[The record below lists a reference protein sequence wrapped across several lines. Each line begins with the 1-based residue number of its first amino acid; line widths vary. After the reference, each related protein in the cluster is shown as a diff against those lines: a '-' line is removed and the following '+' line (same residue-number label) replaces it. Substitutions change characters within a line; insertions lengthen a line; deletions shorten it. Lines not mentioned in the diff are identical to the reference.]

1 MTSILDIC
9 IKNGSAKGLVII
21 EYNEAFGIIVSQYP
35 HVYQLNYKVNSDLK
49 KGIIRI
55 SNTLLE

>member
-21 EYNEAFGIIVSQYP
+21 EYNEASEIIVSQDP
-35 HVYQLNYKVNSDLK
+35 HVYQLNYKANSDLK

-55 SNTLLE
+55 SNRLLE